1 MLIKQDKET
10 EVLNWLG
17 EGALAVL
24 SSLILASEKKKKGEI
39 SSLTYIENRK

>member
-17 EGALAVL
+17 EGVLAVL
-24 SSLILASEKKKKGEI
+24 SSLILASEKKKRRNK
-39 SSLTYIENRK
+39 